1 MVQVRFYFVHIVP
14 PALLG
19 EHYDLLDFFLFRI
32 VVLGLWE
39 EAFEREPQP
48 YDDLELSAG
57 WGELWDFDQ
66 IDSVWQSAIQNRFR
80 LTVCN
85 PTSIQ
90 FCRSPGFHH
99 GISMVFATWPWL
111 SARPR
116 KHRKRKSD
124 TVRIDRLIALHCCM
138 CHTVS
143 CAAVLS
149 FRLIVGPLDRLVA

>member
-57 WGELWDFDQ
+57 
-66 IDSVWQSAIQNRFR
+66 
-80 LTVCN
+80 
-85 PTSIQ
+85 
-90 FCRSPGFHH
+90 
-99 GISMVFATWPWL
+99 
-111 SARPR
+111 
-116 KHRKRKSD
+116 
-124 TVRIDRLIALHCCM
+124 
-138 CHTVS
+138 
-143 CAAVLS
+143 
-149 FRLIVGPLDRLVA
+149 